1 MLVELEAAR
10 LAALTVGKK
19 YDFLSAWRASTAL
32 CDVSC
37 AALTGGGGE
46 VPSHDEA
53 ATDADAARGQS
64 RGGGE
69 DDEAPR
75 HPEPTPARRY
85 LCMGGLEQV
94 EGEDSWDALL
104 EGCRG
109 GGHPG
114 GGHPLVA
121 LFWAPWC
128 RSCKPLLARMASR
141 AANTVGLQLAA
152 VDAEEEEEIAS
163 RCEVYAV
170 PSILIYEA
178 GGRLAQRVSGLD
190 EAALD
195 DLLSSLQG
203 QKPRA
208 DSALS
213 SLNLLA
219 T

>member
-1 MLVELEAAR
+1 MGRSAR
-10 LAALTVGKK
+10 RLPRG
-19 YDFLSAWRASTAL
+19 RAS
-32 CDVSC
+32 
-37 AALTGGGGE
+37 
-46 VPSHDEA
+46 
-53 ATDADAARGQS
+53 
-64 RGGGE
+64 
-69 DDEAPR
+69 
-75 HPEPTPARRY
+75 
-85 LCMGGLEQV
+85 
-94 EGEDSWDALL
+94 
-104 EGCRG
+104 
-109 GGHPG
+109 G